1 MKHSTYENPLPKS
14 REKDASSGHEVF
26 DTPVPGR
33 FHIYPEMAA
42 AGLWTTA
49 PDLAR
54 WALAVTRA
62 YNGDT
67 RSVLSPDMARQMI
80 SRQQQQRPP
89 YGNGW
94 WGLGVGVEGEGDSIS
109 FRHGGRDEGFVA
121 NAIMWP
127 KLGKGIFILTNG
139 ISGAFLNETLR
150 LFADMYGFGAGPR
163 TPKRVATV
171 DSAALAPLAGK
182 YMFVSPSGVD
192 TVRLDVTAAANML
205 RMYDH
210 SLKRMR
216 YLFPEGGD
224 NFFDFDIGSQF
235 TFDRESSRPDGKVT
249 ALVLIQGTNRR
260 VAPRVSP

>member
-1 MKHSTYENPLPKS
+1 MKQSTFENPLPRS
-14 REKDASSGHEVF
+14 RDSDAAAGHEPF

-33 FHIYPEMAA
+33 YHVYPEMAA

-67 RSVLSPDMARQMI
+67 RSVLSPAMARQMI
-80 SRQQQQRPP
+80 SRQQRQQPP
-89 YGNGW
+89 FGDGY

-121 NAIMWP
+121 NFVMWP
-127 KLGKGIFILTNG
+127 KLGRGLFILTNG
-139 ISGAFLNETLR
+139 VSGALVNEVAR
-150 LFADMYGFGAGPR
+150 AFADMYGLGAAPR
-163 TPKRVATV
+163 TVKRLATV
-171 DSAALAPLAGK
+171 DSAALVALAGR
-182 YMFVSPSGVD
+182 YEFVAPSQRD
-192 TVRLDVTAAANML
+192 TLRLEITAASNML
-205 RMYDH
+205 RMWDP
-210 SLKRMR
+210 SLQRVR
-216 YLFPEGGD
+216 YLLPESDGT
-224 NFFDFDIGSQF
+224 FFDFDVGSQF
-235 TFDRESSRPDGKVT
+235 TFEHENSQPAGKVR